1 MKTDE
6 SRREISQEAVMSQA
20 GTGCLDAGPGSPCW
34 SPRHCWLVLPNV
46 TRRQER
52 KSFSSPVAKR
62 RGSPCINNQGF
73 KLLKWLLTNESSL
86 ISP

>member
-6 SRREISQEAVMSQA
+6 SRREVSQEAVMSQA

-52 KSFSSPVAKR
+52 K
-62 RGSPCINNQGF
+62 
-73 KLLKWLLTNESSL
+73 
-86 ISP
+86 